1 MEIFRDALSDCDDL
15 TDIGFY
21 GVPYTYDNHRSGDAN
36 VRVHLDKAVADSN
49 LQDLFAEVKVH
60 HLVMPRS
67 DHCPLLVELKKDCWE
82 IKGP

>member
-1 MEIFRDALSDCDDL
+1 
-15 TDIGFY
+15 
-21 GVPYTYDNHRSGDAN
+21 
-36 VRVHLDKAVADSN
+36 VRVHLDRAVADSN

-60 HLVMPRS
+60 HLVVPRS

>member
-1 MEIFRDALSDCDDL
+1 
-15 TDIGFY
+15 
-21 GVPYTYDNHRSGDAN
+21 VPYDNHRSGDAN
-36 VRVHLDKAVADSN
+36 VRVHLDRAVADSN